1 MKVEPDCDLSVI
13 IPFTDDEEKVGALI
27 RRVAA
32 HLTVLEARFEILA
45 VDEGSGDNSLAL
57 LSLLAGELPSLRVL
71 AAGAGRGFA
80 AGAREARGSMLW
92 LWDAANAGAP
102 LAPFFWAHGRV
113 AGGAGDVVVVPG
125 RYIVCH
131 RTSAWRVLERARGR
145 GREHERQLT
154 KYALRGHLRVDTPP
168 SPAPAP
174 ARPRLRWIRALS
186 PAALL
191 RQRA

>member
-13 IPFTDDEEKVGALI
+13 IPFTDDEEKVGSLS

-32 HLTVLEARFEILA
+32 HLNVLEARFEILA

-57 LSLLAGELPSLRVL
+57 LSLLRDELPWLRVL
-71 AAGAGRGFA
+71 AASSGRGFA
-80 AGAREARGSMLW
+80 AGAREARGRIVW
-92 LWDAANAGAP
+92 LWDAASAAAP

-113 AGGAGDVVVVPG
+113 SGGAGDVVIVPG
-125 RYIVCH
+125 RYAVCH
-131 RTSAWRVLERARGR
+131 RTAAWRVLDRARGR
-145 GREHERQLT
+145 GRDYERQLA
-154 KYALRGHLRVDTPP
+154 KYALRANLRVDTPP
-168 SPAPAP
+168 SPVPAP